1 MILTNMPRT
10 CRVSPALLK
19 QLLINKSG
27 LVFGIEAFNYKG
39 NNEYS
44 IYTIALTL
52 AALIAGSSA
61 LMAQNKPVETTGS
74 KPMVID
80 AALTDNR
87 YQLYEGEVLKTDP
100 KTRTITFKNKEGES
114 KFVAGPE
121 ISNFAQIKIGDRVNV
136 TYETAVAIEL
146 IKTKS
151 TGIRSK
157 VETSTVTNSK
167 PNEKPSEIIANT
179 STIIADIVGVD
190 RDKKLVSVKGPSGKV
205 TTVTVKNP
213 ALLADVAVGEQVKV
227 VYFDAM
233 AASITTPKKK

>member
-1 MILTNMPRT
+1 MNIKFR
-10 CRVSPALLK
+10 R
-19 QLLINKSG
+19 I
-27 LVFGIEAFNYKG
+27 VF
-39 NNEYS
+39 
-44 IYTIALTL
+44 TL
-52 AALIAGSSA
+52 AALIGGAST
-61 LMAQNKPVETTGS
+61 LMAQTKSVDATGS

-80 AALTDNR
+80 AAITDNR

-114 KFVAGPE
+114 RFVAGPE
-121 ISNFAQIKIGDRVNV
+121 ITNFAQIKKGDRVNV

-167 PNEKPSEIIANT
+167 PNEKPSELIANT
-179 STIIADIVGVD
+179 TTIIADIVGVD
-190 RDKKLVSVKGPSGKV
+190 RDKKLVSVKGPSGNI
-205 TTVTVKNP
+205 TTVNVKNP
-213 ALLADVAVGEQVKV
+213 ALLADVTVGEQVKV

>member
-1 MILTNMPRT
+1 MNIKFR
-10 CRVSPALLK
+10 R
-19 QLLINKSG
+19 I
-27 LVFGIEAFNYKG
+27 VF
-39 NNEYS
+39 
-44 IYTIALTL
+44 TL
-52 AALIAGSSA
+52 AALIGGAST
-61 LMAQNKPVETTGS
+61 LMAQTKSVDTTGS

-80 AALTDNR
+80 AAITDNR

-114 KFVAGPE
+114 RFVAGSE
-121 ISNFAQIKIGDRVNV
+121 ITNFAQIKKGDRVNV

-167 PNEKPSEIIANT
+167 PNEKPSELIANT
-179 STIIADIVGVD
+179 TTIIADIVGVD
-190 RDKKLVSVKGPSGKV
+190 RDKKLVSVKGPSGNI
-205 TTVTVKNP
+205 TTVNVKNP

>member
-1 MILTNMPRT
+1 MNIKYTPIALIL
-10 CRVSPALLK
+10 A
-19 QLLINKSG
+19 G
-27 LVFGIEAFNYKG
+27 LV
-39 NNEYS
+39 
-44 IYTIALTL
+44 
-52 AALIAGSSA
+52 AATSTVY
-61 LMAQNKPVETTGS
+61 AQTKPI
-74 KPMVID
+74 VID
-80 AALTDNR
+80 AAVTDNR
-87 YQLYEGEVLKTDP
+87 YQLYEGEVVKVDT

-121 ISNFAQIKIGDRVNV
+121 ITNFAQIKKGDRVNV

-157 VETSTVTNSK
+157 VETNTVTNSK
-167 PNEKPSEIIANT
+167 ANEKPSEVIANT
-179 STIIADIVGVD
+179 TTVIADIVAVD
-190 RDKKLVSVKGPSGKV
+190 RDKKLVSVKGPSGQV

-233 AASITTPKKK
+233 AASITTPKR

>member
-1 MILTNMPRT
+1 MNIQFTR
-10 CRVSPALLK
+10 
-19 QLLINKSG
+19 
-27 LVFGIEAFNYKG
+27 
-39 NNEYS
+39 
-44 IYTIALTL
+44 IALTL

-61 LMAQNKPVETTGS
+61 LMAQNKPVDTTGP

-121 ISNFAQIKIGDRVNV
+121 IKSFDQIKKGDRLSV
-136 TYETAVAIEL
+136 TYELAVAIEL

-151 TGIRSK
+151 DGIRSK
-157 VETSTVTNSK
+157 VETSSEVASK
-167 PNEKPSEIIANT
+167 PGEKPTRTITNT
-179 STIIADIVGVD
+179 TTIIADIVAVD
-190 RDKKLVSVKGPSGKV
+190 RTKKLVSVKSPSGKV
-205 TTVTVKNP
+205 TVVTVKNP
-213 ALLADVAVGEQVKV
+213 QLLADVNVGEQVKV
-227 VYFDAM
+227 IYFDAM

>member
-1 MILTNMPRT
+1 MVCAVKGGQKHQMN
-10 CRVSPALLK
+10 A
-19 QLLINKSG
+19 KSG
-27 LVFGIEAFNYKG
+27 LIFNT
-39 NNEYS
+39 E
-44 IYTIALTL
+44 
-52 AALIAGSSA
+52 ALITKEIMNIKLSKIAFVITILAGGSGS
-61 LMAQNKPVETTGS
+61 LMAQSKPADPAAT

-80 AALTDNR
+80 AAVTDNR
-87 YQLYEGEVLKTDP
+87 YQLYEGEVLKVDT

-121 ISNFAQIKIGDRVNV
+121 ITNFAQIKKGDRVSV

-151 TGIRSK
+151 TGVRSK
-157 VETSTVTNSK
+157 VETNSVTNSK
-167 PNEKPSEIIANT
+167 ANEKPSEVIANT
-179 STIIADIVGVD
+179 TTIIADIVGVD
-190 RDKKLVSVKGPSGKV
+190 RDKKLVSVKGPSGNI

-233 AASITTPKKK
+233 AASITSPKKK

>member
-1 MILTNMPRT
+1 MNIKFTAIT
-10 CRVSPALLK
+10 
-19 QLLINKSG
+19 
-27 LVFGIEAFNYKG
+27 F
-39 NNEYS
+39 
-44 IYTIALTL
+44 TL
-52 AALIAGSSA
+52 AALIGGTST
-61 LMAQNKPVETTGS
+61 LMAQTKPIDTAGS

-80 AALTDNR
+80 AAITDNR

-121 ISNFAQIKIGDRVNV
+121 ITNFAQIKKGDRVNV
-136 TYETAVAIEL
+136 SYETAVAIEL

-167 PNEKPSEIIANT
+167 PNEKPSELIANT
-179 STIIADIVGVD
+179 TTIIADIVGVD
-190 RDKKLVSVKGPSGKV
+190 RDKKLVSVKGPSGNI

-233 AASITTPKKK
+233 AASITAPKKK